1 MTAMSGE
8 RMLNSA
14 ALIGKKVAVSDLPTQ
29 LTQGGTI
36 DASIDLPEG
45 AAGIQINVTDARGNL
60 VQELVA
66 GPQVPGTIPIQWN
79 GKDAMGNPAPTGLY
93 RLTASAVV
101 NGKTANVPVNALS
114 TVRSIVTNPS
124 DGSVSVE
131 VDGGKSILLSQV
143 KRVGL

>member
-1 MTAMSGE
+1 
-8 RMLNSA
+8 
-14 ALIGKKVAVSDLPTQ
+14 
-29 LTQGGTI
+29 
-36 DASIDLPEG
+36 
-45 AAGIQINVTDARGNL
+45 
-60 VQELVA
+60 
-66 GPQVPGTIPIQWN
+66 
-79 GKDAMGNPAPTGLY
+79 MGNPAPTGLY

>member
-1 MTAMSGE
+1 
-8 RMLNSA
+8 
-14 ALIGKKVAVSDLPTQ
+14 
-29 LTQGGTI
+29 
-36 DASIDLPEG
+36 
-45 AAGIQINVTDARGNL
+45 
-60 VQELVA
+60 
-66 GPQVPGTIPIQWN
+66 
-79 GKDAMGNPAPTGLY
+79 
-93 RLTASAVV
+93 V